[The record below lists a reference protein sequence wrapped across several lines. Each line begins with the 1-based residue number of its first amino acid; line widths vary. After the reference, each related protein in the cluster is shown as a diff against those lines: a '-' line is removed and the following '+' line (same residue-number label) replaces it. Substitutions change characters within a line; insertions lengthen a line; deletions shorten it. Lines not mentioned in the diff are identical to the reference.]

1 MLRSSRQPQTEDE
14 ERDALIAECGLL
26 TGRALRLTG
35 KLPAAIASR
44 IAGDAGLDFGKLA
57 SPEIAAICGEIRA
70 ECPAAA
76 EGEA

>member
-1 MLRSSRQPQTEDE
+1 MLRSSAQPQTEDE

-26 TGRALRLTG
+26 TGQALRLTG
-35 KLPAAIASR
+35 TLPAAIASR

-57 SPEIAAICGEIRA
+57 SPEIAAICEEIRA